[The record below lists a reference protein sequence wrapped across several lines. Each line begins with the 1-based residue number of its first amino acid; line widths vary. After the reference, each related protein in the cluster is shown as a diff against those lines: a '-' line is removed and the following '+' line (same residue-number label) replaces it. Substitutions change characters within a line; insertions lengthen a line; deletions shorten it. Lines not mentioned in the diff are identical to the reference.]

1 MKGVIEYEITNI
13 DWIEHDAVIIFKDQ
27 YNKEHKIFFQWDAI
41 SYPTIFDALDF
52 LVKDSRFYDK
62 TLGVFKS

>member
-27 YNKEHKIFFQWDAI
+27 YNKERKIFSNGTQFHIRQ
-41 SYPTIFDALDF
+41 SLMHSIFLSKILDSMTR
-52 LVKDSRFYDK
+52 L
-62 TLGVFKS
+62 